1 MNIQTRMAAIW
12 HLLIGK
18 DLAALHPEVLE
29 RQHLA
34 AFTADSA
41 AQAGGYSYLA
51 ALGDYERSA
60 WVRKAI
66 KVIADNIAPLPLFI
80 LRDEKEVAR
89 HPLTQLFS
97 NMNSA
102 QASAEIW
109 QQWTI
114 DMLLGGEEGWELT
127 RNGGKQYAE
136 VWARQPHTI
145 TVLPDRATR
154 RYYGVA
160 GYSISDGL
168 GDAYQLPPDEMI
180 FFKFYN
186 PRNPYRGLAPIT
198 AIRNA
203 VVIDQF
209 AQAWSRLLF
218 QKQARPDYA
227 VIAPEGL
234 TPTERDDLEVKLTTK
249 FSGSDG
255 WFKPIILEQGVTDIK
270 PLDFK
275 PRDIGWVE
283 QRELAREEIG
293 AIFGV
298 PDEIMGWGR
307 DTYENFETAHNVLWT
322 LTILPLCGFRD
333 ITLTEFF
340 RRVGTLKENERVATD
355 TSQVAALKSDQ
366 KEKTALWETLVRNGV
381 PPALAS
387 EHVGLGLPRY
397 AGDDVGYLPSNVLPA
412 GTATMT
418 PRAFTSARVLAVSS
432 SASGQSIRRKASVE
446 YGSAAHR
453 ALWQAFIKRTD
464 PHARRL
470 GEAVAALIEKQKRAV
485 LAQLHARRKDATDA
499 AANPFDLT
507 RWIEEFIEQVKPILS
522 AAVSASG
529 AAALADAGI
538 GIAFDV
544 LEPAVLEFLQARAQ
558 RFAEQVNETTWTQ
571 LKDALTEGLQNGES
585 IPDLAARVE
594 SVMAERIRSSGE
606 VIARTEIIG
615 ASNGGQILAWKQNA
629 DLLEGKEWLAT
640 LDDRVREEHEAAHG
654 QVVPL
659 NAAFE
664 VGGELLEY
672 PGDDAGSAGNVI
684 NCRCTM
690 IAHLKE

>member
-80 LRDEKEVAR
+80 LRDEKEVAG

-594 SVMAERIRSSGE
+594 GVMAERIRSSGE
-606 VIARTEIIG
+606 VIARTEITG
-615 ASNGGQILAWKQNA
+615 ASAGGQILAWKQNA

>member
-80 LRDEKEVAR
+80 LRDEKEVAG

>member
-80 LRDEKEVAR
+80 LRDEKEVAG

-340 RRVGTLKENERVATD
+340 RRVGSLKENERVATD

>member
-127 RNGGKQYAE
+127 RNGGNQYAE

-270 PLDFK
+270 PLDFR

>member
-80 LRDEKEVAR
+80 LRDEKEVAG

-127 RNGGKQYAE
+127 RNGGNQYAE

>member
-80 LRDEKEVAR
+80 LRDEKEVAG

-333 ITLTEFF
+333 VTLTEFF